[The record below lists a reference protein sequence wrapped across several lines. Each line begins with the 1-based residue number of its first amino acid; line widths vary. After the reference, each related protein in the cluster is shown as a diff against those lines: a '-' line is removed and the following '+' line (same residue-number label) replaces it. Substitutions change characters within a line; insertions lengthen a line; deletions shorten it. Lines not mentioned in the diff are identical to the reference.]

1 LFLVPSSQRLRARLW
16 ELHAVELL
24 QTTDAH
30 DAAQKLLQNQEQAE
44 KDKEQRH
51 QQQMKREFGE
61 WMRNVRRRQLL
72 KHIDPK
78 LLTRVKSKV
87 RPRTHSPRTAPT
99 LPIYLAAAC
108 AVCWRLSAGATD

>member
-1 LFLVPSSQRLRARLW
+1 
-16 ELHAVELL
+16 VELL

-78 LLTRVKSKV
+78 LLARVKSKV
-87 RPRTHSPRTAPT
+87 RSHTAPPAQPLPST

-108 AVCWRLSAGATD
+108 ALCLRLSAGVTD